1 MGKKGGKPRGER
13 THQDKWDQADPE
25 DQAGKG
31 KGLSKK
37 EAKKAAKIALKKG
50 IPRRRKDSGSEE
62 EDDDDDHEEEE
73 EEEEEKGEEEEGE
86 EGEEGEKRRVVKEL
100 EALAVDGPSEASAVV
115 GRKEEGEQEEQEQ
128 EQEEQEEEEEESDH
142 EETAAGETMNL
153 KKKNQR
159 ATRIFKVTAA
169 AAAASVREICS
180 LREEKGGERGI
191 LKELT

>member
-1 MGKKGGKPRGER
+1 
-13 THQDKWDQADPE
+13 
-25 DQAGKG
+25 
-31 KGLSKK
+31 
-37 EAKKAAKIALKKG
+37 
-50 IPRRRKDSGSEE
+50 
-62 EDDDDDHEEEE
+62 
-73 EEEEEKGEEEEGE
+73 
-86 EGEEGEKRRVVKEL
+86 
-100 EALAVDGPSEASAVV
+100 V
-115 GRKEEGEQEEQEQ
+115 GRKEEGVQEKQEQ
-128 EQEEQEEEEEESDH
+128 EQEEQEEEEEEESDH